1 MDPDL
6 FRSEL
11 EKKKENAEAQQ
22 KQIANGE
29 LPSGTVVK
37 TADQVQEEII
47 SFLAEKLE
55 IKEETV
61 RSAMEEN
68 TQYKILKTQVEKPVA
83 DEIIAFMDENSLNS
97 IQIEEDTKRYYP
109 QDELAASVIGFTNGD
124 GDGQYGIEYQYDDY
138 LSGTDGKVISA
149 KDAYGNEMPYRYA
162 KTYEA
167 QDGNSVYLT
176 IDRTLQYSLE
186 KNLEETV
193 SQFEINFFYFT
204 YVSINMNRN
213 YSTSFIGNQ
222 IFNFCNI
229 NCKIFSINIT
239 KYWLKTISNYS
250 MRC

>member
-1 MDPDL
+1 MPKH
-6 FRSEL
+6 S
-11 EKKKENAEAQQ
+11 K

-109 QDELAASVIGFTNGD
+109 QDELA
-124 GDGQYGIEYQYDDY
+124 
-138 LSGTDGKVISA
+138 KH
-149 KDAYGNEMPYRYA
+149 R
-162 KTYEA
+162 
-167 QDGNSVYLT
+167 
-176 IDRTLQYSLE
+176 
-186 KNLEETV
+186 
-193 SQFEINFFYFT
+193 
-204 YVSINMNRN
+204 
-213 YSTSFIGNQ
+213 
-222 IFNFCNI
+222 
-229 NCKIFSINIT
+229 
-239 KYWLKTISNYS
+239 
-250 MRC
+250 

>member
-1 MDPDL
+1 MIC
-6 FRSEL
+6 SEANW
-11 EKKKENAEAQQ
+11 KMKKENAEAQQ

-83 DEIIAFMDENSLNS
+83 DEIIAFMDENSLKS

-138 LSGTDGKVISA
+138 LSVR
-149 KDAYGNEMPYRYA
+149 M
-162 KTYEA
+162 
-167 QDGNSVYLT
+167 
-176 IDRTLQYSLE
+176 E
-186 KNLEETV
+186 K
-193 SQFEINFFYFT
+193 
-204 YVSINMNRN
+204 
-213 YSTSFIGNQ
+213 
-222 IFNFCNI
+222 
-229 NCKIFSINIT
+229 
-239 KYWLKTISNYS
+239 
-250 MRC
+250 